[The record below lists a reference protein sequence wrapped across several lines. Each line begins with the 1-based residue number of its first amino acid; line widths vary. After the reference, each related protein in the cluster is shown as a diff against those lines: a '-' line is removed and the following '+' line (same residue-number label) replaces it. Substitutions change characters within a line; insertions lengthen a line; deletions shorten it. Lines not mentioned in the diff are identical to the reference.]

1 MELKIR
7 PPAEDVA
14 THKHQVEHSLL
25 VALAYCQ
32 IENLPEFK
40 EELKKSID
48 ALFAQ
53 FNESAIMERG
63 KNDNAAQR

>member
-7 PPAEDVA
+7 PPAEGVA
-14 THKHQVEHSLL
+14 THKHQVEHALL
-25 VALAYCQ
+25 VALAYCPV
-32 IENLPEFK
+32 ENLSEFK

-63 KNDNAAQR
+63 KNDNAVQR

>member
-1 MELKIR
+1 MELKFR
-7 PPAEDVA
+7 PPAEVEA
-14 THKHQVEHSLL
+14 IHKHQVEYALL
-25 VALAYCQ
+25 VALSYCSV
-32 IENLPEFK
+32 ENLPEFK

-63 KNDNAAQR
+63 KNDNAAQH